1 MATYKVPQDVEAE
14 DRLLGPFTFRQ
25 FVYLLIAA
33 IAGALAAALFQIF
46 PLLAL
51 LPAPVIF
58 FFLVLALPLKK
69 DQPMETYLAAIV
81 SFYMKPNKRFWRPG
95 QGETT
100 IQITAPKIVEKSRTR
115 DLSEE
120 EASHRLS
127 FLSNLIDSEGYAI
140 RGNHNT
146 NFTENFIADATDVN
160 DFMDDS
166 QNQNLINLMQK
177 EKVARHAEII
187 NQMKAAINNTE
198 NAVGPAT
205 ISSHQATLGS
215 NPFNQ
220 NQTTPNQVTPNQ
232 TTSNPF
238 TQNQTTPNQ
247 PTTNPFIQNQTV
259 PNQPTTNPF
268 IQNQTVQN
276 ANTLANRNQSIL
288 NSNYQNLANNQNFSI
303 DTISKEA
310 NRYREN
316 LAPNLA
322 PQTFVTQTPY
332 TPNFIQPPTIPPN
345 INQNPFI
352 QH

>member
-46 PLLAL
+46 PLLAI
-51 LPAPVIF
+51 LPLPVII
-58 FFLVLALPLKK
+58 FFLILALPLKK

-115 DLSEE
+115 DISEE

-127 FLSNLIDSEGYAI
+127 FLSNLVDSEGYAI
-140 RGNHNT
+140 RGNHNG
-146 NFTENFIADATDVN
+146 NFTENFIADTEDVN

-215 NPFNQ
+215 NPFSQ
-220 NQTTPNQVTPNQ
+220 NQTTQNPFVQNQTIPNQ
-232 TTSNPF
+232 T
-238 TQNQTTPNQ
+238 
-247 PTTNPFIQNQTV
+247 IQN
-259 PNQPTTNPF
+259 PS
-268 IQNQTVQN
+268 IQS
-276 ANTLANRNQSIL
+276 ANTLTNRNQSIL

-303 DTISKEA
+303 NTISKEA

-316 LAPNLA
+316 LAPNVA

-332 TPNFIQPPTIPPN
+332 TPNFTQPPTTPPN

>member
-46 PLLAL
+46 PLLAI
-51 LPAPVIF
+51 LPLPVII
-58 FFLVLALPLKK
+58 FFLILALPLKK

-115 DLSEE
+115 DISEE

-127 FLSNLIDSEGYAI
+127 FLSNLVDSEGYAI
-140 RGNHNT
+140 RGNHNG
-146 NFTENFIADATDVN
+146 NFTENFIADTEDVN

-198 NAVGPAT
+198 NAMSPAT

-215 NPFNQ
+215 NPFTQNQ
-220 NQTTPNQVTPNQ
+220 STPNQPTPNPFTPNQTTPNQ
-232 TTSNPF
+232 TTS
-238 TQNQTTPNQ
+238 TPS
-247 PTTNPFIQNQTV
+247 I
-259 PNQPTTNPF
+259 
-268 IQNQTVQN
+268 QN

-303 DTISKEA
+303 NTISKEA

-316 LAPNLA
+316 LAPNAA

-332 TPNFIQPPTIPPN
+332 TPNFTQPPTNTPN

>member
-25 FVYLLIAA
+25 FIYLLIAA

-51 LPAPVIF
+51 LPTPVIF

-69 DQPMETYLAAIV
+69 DQPMETYLAAII

-115 DLSEE
+115 DISEE

-127 FLSNLIDSEGYAI
+127 FLSNLVDSEGYAI
-140 RGNHNT
+140 RGNHNG
-146 NFTENFIADATDVN
+146 NFTENFIADTEDVN

-198 NAVGPAT
+198 NAMGPAT
-205 ISSHQATLGS
+205 ISSHQTTLGS
-215 NPFNQ
+215 NSFSQ
-220 NQTTPNQVTPNQ
+220 NQTTMSQTSSNQPTP
-232 TTSNPF
+232 NPF
-238 TQNQTTPNQ
+238 TQNQT
-247 PTTNPFIQNQTV
+247 IQS
-259 PNQPTTNPF
+259 
-268 IQNQTVQN
+268 

-303 DTISKEA
+303 NTISKEA

-316 LAPNLA
+316 LAPNAA

-332 TPNFIQPPTIPPN
+332 TPNFNQPPTNTPN

>member
-46 PLLAL
+46 PLLAI
-51 LPAPVIF
+51 LPLPVVIF
-58 FFLVLALPLKK
+58 FLILALPLKK

-115 DLSEE
+115 DISEE

-127 FLSNLIDSEGYAI
+127 FLSNLVDSEGYAI
-140 RGNHNT
+140 RGNHNG
-146 NFTENFIADATDVN
+146 NFTENFIADTEDVN

-198 NAVGPAT
+198 NAMGPAT
-205 ISSHQATLGS
+205 ISSHQAPLGS
-215 NPFNQ
+215 NPFTQ
-220 NQTTPNQVTPNQ
+220 NQSTPNQPTP
-232 TTSNPF
+232 NPF

-247 PTTNPFIQNQTV
+247 TTPTPSI
-259 PNQPTTNPF
+259 
-268 IQNQTVQN
+268 QN

-303 DTISKEA
+303 NTISKEA

-316 LAPNLA
+316 LAPNAA

-332 TPNFIQPPTIPPN
+332 TPNFTQPPTNTPN

>member
-46 PLLAL
+46 PLLAI
-51 LPAPVIF
+51 LPLPVII
-58 FFLVLALPLKK
+58 FFLILALPLKK
-69 DQPMETYLAAIV
+69 DQPMETYLAAII

-115 DLSEE
+115 DISEE

-127 FLSNLIDSEGYAI
+127 FLSNLVDSEGYAI
-140 RGNHNT
+140 RGNHNG
-146 NFTENFIADATDVN
+146 NFTENFIADTEDVN

-198 NAVGPAT
+198 NAMGPAT

-215 NPFNQ
+215 NPF
-220 NQTTPNQVTPNQ
+220 
-232 TTSNPF
+232 

-247 PTTNPFIQNQTV
+247 ISSNQPTPNPFTQNQT
-259 PNQPTTNPF
+259 
-268 IQNQTVQN
+268 IQS

-303 DTISKEA
+303 NTISKEA

-316 LAPNLA
+316 LAPNAA

-332 TPNFIQPPTIPPN
+332 TPNFTQPPTTPPN

>member
-46 PLLAL
+46 PLLAI
-51 LPAPVIF
+51 LPLPVVIF
-58 FFLVLALPLKK
+58 FLILALPLKK

-115 DLSEE
+115 DISEE

-127 FLSNLIDSEGYAI
+127 FLSNLVDSEGYAI
-140 RGNHNT
+140 RGNHNG
-146 NFTENFIADATDVN
+146 NFTENFIADTEDVN

-198 NAVGPAT
+198 NAMGPAT

-215 NPFNQ
+215 NPFTQ
-220 NQTTPNQVTPNQ
+220 NQSTPNQPTN
-232 TTSNPF
+232 NPF

-247 PTTNPFIQNQTV
+247 TTPTLSI
-259 PNQPTTNPF
+259 
-268 IQNQTVQN
+268 QN

-303 DTISKEA
+303 NTISKEA

-322 PQTFVTQTPY
+322 PQTFVTKTPY
-332 TPNFIQPPTIPPN
+332 TPNFTQPPTNNPN

>member
-46 PLLAL
+46 PLLAI
-51 LPAPVIF
+51 LPLPVII
-58 FFLVLALPLKK
+58 FFLILALPLKK

-115 DLSEE
+115 DNSEE
-120 EASHRLS
+120 EASHRLR
-127 FLSNLIDSEGYAI
+127 FLSNLVDSEGYAI
-140 RGNHNT
+140 RGNHNG
-146 NFTENFIADATDVN
+146 NFTDNFIADTEDVN

-177 EKVARHAEII
+177 EKVARHTEII

-198 NAVGPAT
+198 NAMGPAT

-215 NPFNQ
+215 NPFTQ
-220 NQTTPNQVTPNQ
+220 NQTTMSQTPSNQPAPNPFLQNQTIQNQ
-232 TTSNPF
+232 TTSNPS
-238 TQNQTTPNQ
+238 
-247 PTTNPFIQNQTV
+247 I
-259 PNQPTTNPF
+259 
-268 IQNQTVQN
+268 QN

-303 DTISKEA
+303 NTISKEA

-316 LAPNLA
+316 LAPNIA
-322 PQTFVTQTPY
+322 PQTFVTQIPY
-332 TPNFIQPPTIPPN
+332 SPNFTQPPTNNPN

-352 QH
+352 QN

>member
-46 PLLAL
+46 PLLAI
-51 LPAPVIF
+51 LPLPVVIF
-58 FFLVLALPLKK
+58 FLILALPLKK

-115 DLSEE
+115 DISEE

-127 FLSNLIDSEGYAI
+127 FLSNLVDSEGYAI
-140 RGNHNT
+140 RGNHNG
-146 NFTENFIADATDVN
+146 NFTENFIADTEDVN

-177 EKVARHAEII
+177 EKIARHAEII

-198 NAVGPAT
+198 NAMGPAT

-215 NPFNQ
+215 NPF
-220 NQTTPNQVTPNQ
+220 
-232 TTSNPF
+232 

-247 PTTNPFIQNQTV
+247 STPNPFIQNQTT
-259 PNQPTTNPF
+259 PNQSAPNPF
-268 IQNQTVQN
+268 VQNQTVQN

-303 DTISKEA
+303 NTISKEA

-332 TPNFIQPPTIPPN
+332 TPNFTQPPTTPPN

-352 QH
+352 QN

>member
-46 PLLAL
+46 PLLAI
-51 LPAPVIF
+51 LPLPVVIF
-58 FFLVLALPLKK
+58 FLILALPLKK

-115 DLSEE
+115 DISEE

-127 FLSNLIDSEGYAI
+127 FLSNLVDSEGYAI
-140 RGNHNT
+140 RGNHNG
-146 NFTENFIADATDVN
+146 NFTENFIADTEDVN

-198 NAVGPAT
+198 NAMGPAT

-215 NPFNQ
+215 NPF
-220 NQTTPNQVTPNQ
+220 
-232 TTSNPF
+232 
-238 TQNQTTPNQ
+238 TQNQT
-247 PTTNPFIQNQTV
+247 IQS
-259 PNQPTTNPF
+259 
-268 IQNQTVQN
+268 
-276 ANTLANRNQSIL
+276 ANTIANRNQSIL

-303 DTISKEA
+303 NTISKEA

-316 LAPNLA
+316 LAPNAA

-332 TPNFIQPPTIPPN
+332 TPNFTQPPTNNPN

-352 QH
+352 QN

>member
-46 PLLAL
+46 PLLAI
-51 LPAPVIF
+51 LPLPVII
-58 FFLVLALPLKK
+58 FFLILALPLKK

-115 DLSEE
+115 DISEE

-127 FLSNLIDSEGYAI
+127 FLSNLVDSEGYAI
-140 RGNHNT
+140 RGNHNG
-146 NFTENFIADATDVN
+146 NFTENFIADTEDVN

-198 NAVGPAT
+198 NAMGPAT
-205 ISSHQATLGS
+205 ISSHQTTLGS
-215 NPFNQ
+215 NSFSQNQTTMSQAQSNQTASNPFLQ
-220 NQTTPNQVTPNQ
+220 NQTTPNQI
-232 TTSNPF
+232 
-238 TQNQTTPNQ
+238 
-247 PTTNPFIQNQTV
+247 IQN
-259 PNQPTTNPF
+259 PS
-268 IQNQTVQN
+268 VQN

-303 DTISKEA
+303 NTISKEA

-316 LAPNLA
+316 LAPNAA

-332 TPNFIQPPTIPPN
+332 TPNFTQPPTTPPN

>member
-46 PLLAL
+46 PLLAI
-51 LPAPVIF
+51 LPLPVII
-58 FFLVLALPLKK
+58 FFLILALPLKK

-115 DLSEE
+115 DISEE

-127 FLSNLIDSEGYAI
+127 FLSNLVDSEGYAI
-140 RGNHNT
+140 RGNHNG
-146 NFTENFIADATDVN
+146 NFTENFIADTEDVN

-198 NAVGPAT
+198 NAMGPAT

-215 NPFNQ
+215 NPFTQ
-220 NQTTPNQVTPNQ
+220 NQSTPNQPTP
-232 TTSNPF
+232 NPF

-247 PTTNPFIQNQTV
+247 
-259 PNQPTTNPF
+259 
-268 IQNQTVQN
+268 TVQN
-276 ANTLANRNQSIL
+276 SNTIDYRNQSIL

-303 DTISKEA
+303 NTISKEA

-332 TPNFIQPPTIPPN
+332 TPNFTQPPTNNPN

-352 QH
+352 QN

>member
-46 PLLAL
+46 PLLAI
-51 LPAPVIF
+51 LPLPVII
-58 FFLVLALPLKK
+58 FFLILALPLKK

-115 DLSEE
+115 DISEE

-127 FLSNLIDSEGYAI
+127 FLSNLVDSEGYAI
-140 RGNHNT
+140 RGNHNG
-146 NFTENFIADATDVN
+146 NFTENFIADTEDVN

-198 NAVGPAT
+198 NAMGPAT
-205 ISSHQATLGS
+205 ISSHQANLGS
-215 NPFNQ
+215 NPFSQ
-220 NQTTPNQVTPNQ
+220 NQTTMSQTSSNQPTPNPFLQNQTIQNQ
-232 TTSNPF
+232 TTSNPS
-238 TQNQTTPNQ
+238 
-247 PTTNPFIQNQTV
+247 I
-259 PNQPTTNPF
+259 
-268 IQNQTVQN
+268 QN

-303 DTISKEA
+303 NTISKEA

-316 LAPNLA
+316 LAPNIT
-322 PQTFVTQTPY
+322 PQTFVTQIPY
-332 TPNFIQPPTIPPN
+332 SPNFTQPPTNNPN

-352 QH
+352 QN

>member
-46 PLLAL
+46 PLLAI
-51 LPAPVIF
+51 LPLPVII
-58 FFLVLALPLKK
+58 FFLILALPLKK

-115 DLSEE
+115 DISEE

-127 FLSNLIDSEGYAI
+127 FLSNLVDSEGYAI
-140 RGNHNT
+140 RGNHNG
-146 NFTENFIADATDVN
+146 NFTENFIADTEDVN

-198 NAVGPAT
+198 NAMGPAT

-215 NPFNQ
+215 NPFSQ
-220 NQTTPNQVTPNQ
+220 NQTTMSQTPSNQPAP
-232 TTSNPF
+232 NPF
-238 TQNQTTPNQ
+238 LQNQT
-247 PTTNPFIQNQTV
+247 IQNQT
-259 PNQPTTNPF
+259 
-268 IQNQTVQN
+268 IQS
-276 ANTLANRNQSIL
+276 ANTLTNRNQSIL

-303 DTISKEA
+303 NTISKEA

-316 LAPNLA
+316 LTPNLA

-332 TPNFIQPPTIPPN
+332 TPNFTQPPTNNPN

-352 QH
+352 QN

>member
-46 PLLAL
+46 PLLAI
-51 LPAPVIF
+51 LPLPVII
-58 FFLVLALPLKK
+58 FFLILALPLKK

-115 DLSEE
+115 DISEE

-127 FLSNLIDSEGYAI
+127 FLSNLVDSEGYAI
-140 RGNHNT
+140 RGNHNG
-146 NFTENFIADATDVN
+146 NFTENFIADTEDVN

-198 NAVGPAT
+198 NAMGPAT

-215 NPFNQ
+215 NPFSQ
-220 NQTTPNQVTPNQ
+220 NQTTMNQ
-232 TTSNPF
+232 TPS
-238 TQNQTTPNQ
+238 NQTAP
-247 PTTNPFIQNQTV
+247 NPFIQNQT
-259 PNQPTTNPF
+259 
-268 IQNQTVQN
+268 IQS

-303 DTISKEA
+303 NTISKEA

-316 LAPNLA
+316 LAPNAA

-332 TPNFIQPPTIPPN
+332 TPNFTQPPTNTPN

>member
-198 NAVGPAT
+198 KAMGPAT
-205 ISSHQATLGS
+205 ISSHQATLG
-215 NPFNQ
+215 
-220 NQTTPNQVTPNQ
+220 
-232 TTSNPF
+232 SNPF

-268 IQNQTVQN
+268 TQNQTVQN

>member
-46 PLLAL
+46 PLLAI
-51 LPAPVIF
+51 LPLPVII
-58 FFLVLALPLKK
+58 FFLILALPLKK

-115 DLSEE
+115 DISEE

-127 FLSNLIDSEGYAI
+127 FLSNLVDSEGYAI
-140 RGNHNT
+140 RGNHNG
-146 NFTENFIADATDVN
+146 NFTENFIADTEDVN

-198 NAVGPAT
+198 NVMGPAT

-215 NPFNQ
+215 NPFSQNQ
-220 NQTTPNQVTPNQ
+220 STPNQPTPNPFTPNQTTPNQ
-232 TTSNPF
+232 TTS
-238 TQNQTTPNQ
+238 TPS
-247 PTTNPFIQNQTV
+247 I
-259 PNQPTTNPF
+259 
-268 IQNQTVQN
+268 QN

-303 DTISKEA
+303 NTISKEA

-316 LAPNLA
+316 LAPNAA

-332 TPNFIQPPTIPPN
+332 TPNFTQPPTNNPN

-352 QH
+352 QN

>member
-198 NAVGPAT
+198 NAVGSAT

-259 PNQPTTNPF
+259 
-268 IQNQTVQN
+268 QN
-276 ANTLANRNQSIL
+276 ANTLASRNQSIL

-303 DTISKEA
+303 NTISKEA

-332 TPNFIQPPTIPPN
+332 TPNFTQPPTNNPN

-352 QH
+352 QN

>member
-51 LPAPVIF
+51 LPTPVIF

-69 DQPMETYLAAIV
+69 DQPMETYLAAII

-115 DLSEE
+115 DISEE

-127 FLSNLIDSEGYAI
+127 FLSNLVDSEGYAI
-140 RGNHNT
+140 RGNHNG
-146 NFTENFIADATDVN
+146 NFTENFIADTEDVN

-215 NPFNQ
+215 NPFSQ
-220 NQTTPNQVTPNQ
+220 NQTTQNPFVQNQTIPNQ
-232 TTSNPF
+232 T
-238 TQNQTTPNQ
+238 
-247 PTTNPFIQNQTV
+247 IQNQT
-259 PNQPTTNPF
+259 
-268 IQNQTVQN
+268 IQS
-276 ANTLANRNQSIL
+276 ANTLTNRNQSIL

-303 DTISKEA
+303 NTISKEA

-316 LAPNLA
+316 LAPNAA

-332 TPNFIQPPTIPPN
+332 TPNFTQPPTTPPN

>member
-46 PLLAL
+46 PLLAI
-51 LPAPVIF
+51 LPLPVII
-58 FFLVLALPLKK
+58 FFLILALPLKK

-115 DLSEE
+115 DISEE

-127 FLSNLIDSEGYAI
+127 FLSNLVDSEGYAI
-140 RGNHNT
+140 RGNHNG
-146 NFTENFIADATDVN
+146 NFTENFIADTEDVN

-177 EKVARHAEII
+177 EKVARHTEII

-198 NAVGPAT
+198 NAIGPAT

-215 NPFNQ
+215 NPFTQ
-220 NQTTPNQVTPNQ
+220 NQSTPNQPTPNPFTPNQ
-232 TTSNPF
+232 TTSN
-238 TQNQTTPNQ
+238 QTTSTPS
-247 PTTNPFIQNQTV
+247 I
-259 PNQPTTNPF
+259 
-268 IQNQTVQN
+268 QN

-303 DTISKEA
+303 NTISKEA

-316 LAPNLA
+316 LAPNAA

-332 TPNFIQPPTIPPN
+332 TPNFNQPPTNTPN

-352 QH
+352 QN

>member
-46 PLLAL
+46 PLLAI
-51 LPAPVIF
+51 LPLPVII
-58 FFLVLALPLKK
+58 FFLILALPLKK

-115 DLSEE
+115 DISEE

-127 FLSNLIDSEGYAI
+127 FLSNLVDSEGYAI
-140 RGNHNT
+140 RGNHNG
-146 NFTENFIADATDVN
+146 NFTENFIADTEDVN

-215 NPFNQ
+215 NPFSQNQTTMSQTPSNQPTSNPFSQNQTNQ
-220 NQTTPNQVTPNQ
+220 NQT
-232 TTSNPF
+232 
-238 TQNQTTPNQ
+238 
-247 PTTNPFIQNQTV
+247 IQS
-259 PNQPTTNPF
+259 
-268 IQNQTVQN
+268 
-276 ANTLANRNQSIL
+276 ANTLVNRNQSIL

-303 DTISKEA
+303 NTISKEA

-316 LAPNLA
+316 LAPNAA

-332 TPNFIQPPTIPPN
+332 TPNFTQPPTNNPN

>member
-46 PLLAL
+46 PLLAI
-51 LPAPVIF
+51 LPLPVII
-58 FFLVLALPLKK
+58 FFLILALPLKK

-115 DLSEE
+115 DISEE

-127 FLSNLIDSEGYAI
+127 FLSNLVDSEGYAI
-140 RGNHNT
+140 RGNHNG
-146 NFTENFIADATDVN
+146 NFTENFIADTEDVN

-198 NAVGPAT
+198 NAMGPAT

-215 NPFNQ
+215 NPFSQ
-220 NQTTPNQVTPNQ
+220 NQTTMSQTSSNQPTP
-232 TTSNPF
+232 NPF
-238 TQNQTTPNQ
+238 TQNQT
-247 PTTNPFIQNQTV
+247 I
-259 PNQPTTNPF
+259 
-268 IQNQTVQN
+268 QN

-303 DTISKEA
+303 NTISKEA

-332 TPNFIQPPTIPPN
+332 TPNFTQPPTNNPN

-352 QH
+352 QN

>member
-46 PLLAL
+46 PLLAI
-51 LPAPVIF
+51 LPLPVVIF
-58 FFLVLALPLKK
+58 FLILALPLKK

-115 DLSEE
+115 DISEE

-127 FLSNLIDSEGYAI
+127 FLSNLVDSEGYAI
-140 RGNHNT
+140 RGNHNG
-146 NFTENFIADATDVN
+146 NFTENFIADTEDVN

-215 NPFNQ
+215 NPFSQ
-220 NQTTPNQVTPNQ
+220 NQTTQNPFVQNQTIPNQ
-232 TTSNPF
+232 T
-238 TQNQTTPNQ
+238 
-247 PTTNPFIQNQTV
+247 IQN
-259 PNQPTTNPF
+259 PS
-268 IQNQTVQN
+268 IQS
-276 ANTLANRNQSIL
+276 ANTLTNRNQSIL

-303 DTISKEA
+303 NTISKEA

-332 TPNFIQPPTIPPN
+332 TPNFTQPPTNNPN

-352 QH
+352 QN

>member
-46 PLLAL
+46 PLLAI
-51 LPAPVIF
+51 LPLPVII
-58 FFLVLALPLKK
+58 FFLILALPLKK

-115 DLSEE
+115 DISEE

-127 FLSNLIDSEGYAI
+127 FLSNLVDSEGYAI
-140 RGNHNT
+140 RGNHNG
-146 NFTENFIADATDVN
+146 NFTENFIADTEDVN

-198 NAVGPAT
+198 NAMGPAT
-205 ISSHQATLGS
+205 ISSHQANLGS
-215 NPFNQ
+215 NPFSQ
-220 NQTTPNQVTPNQ
+220 NQTTMSQTPSNQPAP
-232 TTSNPF
+232 NPF
-238 TQNQTTPNQ
+238 LQNQT
-247 PTTNPFIQNQTV
+247 IQNQT
-259 PNQPTTNPF
+259 
-268 IQNQTVQN
+268 IQS
-276 ANTLANRNQSIL
+276 ANTLTNRNQSIL

-303 DTISKEA
+303 NTISKEA

-316 LAPNLA
+316 LAPNAA

-332 TPNFIQPPTIPPN
+332 TPNFTQPPTNNPK

>member
-58 FFLVLALPLKK
+58 FFLILALPLKK

-198 NAVGPAT
+198 NAMGPAT

-215 NPFNQ
+215 NPFAQ
-220 NQTTPNQVTPNQ
+220 NQTT
-232 TTSNPF
+232 
-238 TQNQTTPNQ
+238 
-247 PTTNPFIQNQTV
+247 

-303 DTISKEA
+303 NTISKEA

-352 QH
+352 QN

>member
-25 FVYLLIAA
+25 FIYLLIAA

-46 PLLAL
+46 PLLAI
-51 LPAPVIF
+51 LPLPVII
-58 FFLVLALPLKK
+58 FFLILALPLKK

-81 SFYMKPNKRFWRPG
+81 SFYMRPNKRFWRPG

-115 DLSEE
+115 DISEE

-127 FLSNLIDSEGYAI
+127 FLSNLVDSEGYAI
-140 RGNHNT
+140 RGNHNG
-146 NFTENFIADATDVN
+146 NFTENFIADTEDVN

-215 NPFNQ
+215 NPFSQ
-220 NQTTPNQVTPNQ
+220 NQTTQNPFVQNQTIPNQ
-232 TTSNPF
+232 T
-238 TQNQTTPNQ
+238 
-247 PTTNPFIQNQTV
+247 IQN
-259 PNQPTTNPF
+259 PS
-268 IQNQTVQN
+268 IQS
-276 ANTLANRNQSIL
+276 ANTLTNRNQSIL

-303 DTISKEA
+303 NTISKEA

-332 TPNFIQPPTIPPN
+332 TPNFTQPPTNNPN

-352 QH
+352 QN

>member
-51 LPAPVIF
+51 LPTPVIF

-69 DQPMETYLAAIV
+69 DQPMETYLAAII

-115 DLSEE
+115 DISEE

-127 FLSNLIDSEGYAI
+127 FLSNLVDSEGYAI
-140 RGNHNT
+140 RGNHNG
-146 NFTENFIADATDVN
+146 NFTENFIADTEDVN

-198 NAVGPAT
+198 YVMGPAM
-205 ISSHQATLGS
+205 ISSHQPTLGS
-215 NPFNQ
+215 NPFTQ
-220 NQTTPNQVTPNQ
+220 NQSTPNQPTP
-232 TTSNPF
+232 NPF

-247 PTTNPFIQNQTV
+247 TTPTPSI
-259 PNQPTTNPF
+259 
-268 IQNQTVQN
+268 QN

-303 DTISKEA
+303 NTISKEA

-316 LAPNLA
+316 LAPNAA

-332 TPNFIQPPTIPPN
+332 TPNFTQPPTNNPK

>member
-46 PLLAL
+46 PLLAI
-51 LPAPVIF
+51 LPLPVVIF
-58 FFLVLALPLKK
+58 FLILALPLKK
-69 DQPMETYLAAIV
+69 DQSMETYLAAIV

-115 DLSEE
+115 DISEE

-127 FLSNLIDSEGYAI
+127 FLSNLVDSEGYAI
-140 RGNHNT
+140 RGNHNG
-146 NFTENFIADATDVN
+146 NFTENFIADTEDVN

-198 NAVGPAT
+198 NAMGPAT

-215 NPFNQ
+215 NPF
-220 NQTTPNQVTPNQ
+220 
-232 TTSNPF
+232 

-247 PTTNPFIQNQTV
+247 ISSNQPTPNPFTQNQTI
-259 PNQPTTNPF
+259 QSTNT
-268 IQNQTVQN
+268 I
-276 ANTLANRNQSIL
+276 ANRNQSIL

-303 DTISKEA
+303 NTISKEA

-332 TPNFIQPPTIPPN
+332 TPNFTQPPTNIPN

>member
-46 PLLAL
+46 PLLAI
-51 LPAPVIF
+51 LPLPVVIF
-58 FFLVLALPLKK
+58 FLILALPLKK
-69 DQPMETYLAAIV
+69 DQPMETYLAAII

-115 DLSEE
+115 DISEE

-127 FLSNLIDSEGYAI
+127 FLSNLVDSEGYAI
-140 RGNHNT
+140 RGNHNG
-146 NFTENFIADATDVN
+146 NFTENFIADTEDVN

-177 EKVARHAEII
+177 EKVARHTEII

-198 NAVGPAT
+198 NAMGPAT

-215 NPFNQ
+215 NPFSQ
-220 NQTTPNQVTPNQ
+220 NQTTISQTPSNQPTP
-232 TTSNPF
+232 NPF
-238 TQNQTTPNQ
+238 TQNQT
-247 PTTNPFIQNQTV
+247 IQS
-259 PNQPTTNPF
+259 
-268 IQNQTVQN
+268 
-276 ANTLANRNQSIL
+276 ANTLTNRNQSIL

-303 DTISKEA
+303 NTISKEA

-316 LAPNLA
+316 LAPNTA

-332 TPNFIQPPTIPPN
+332 TPNFTQPPTNTPN

>member
-46 PLLAL
+46 PLLAI
-51 LPAPVIF
+51 LPLPVII
-58 FFLVLALPLKK
+58 FFLILALPLKK

-115 DLSEE
+115 DISEE

-127 FLSNLIDSEGYAI
+127 FLSNLVDSEGYAI
-140 RGNHNT
+140 RGNHNG
-146 NFTENFIADATDVN
+146 NFTENFIADTEDVN

-177 EKVARHAEII
+177 EKVARHTEII

-198 NAVGPAT
+198 NAMGPAT

-215 NPFNQ
+215 NPFTQ
-220 NQTTPNQVTPNQ
+220 NQPTP
-232 TTSNPF
+232 NPF
-238 TQNQTTPNQ
+238 TQNQTTSTPS
-247 PTTNPFIQNQTV
+247 IQNT
-259 PNQPTTNPF
+259 
-268 IQNQTVQN
+268 
-276 ANTLANRNQSIL
+276 NTLANRNQSIL

-303 DTISKEA
+303 NTISKEA

-316 LAPNLA
+316 LAPNAA

-332 TPNFIQPPTIPPN
+332 TPNFTQPPTTPPN

-352 QH
+352 QN

>member
-46 PLLAL
+46 PLLAI
-51 LPAPVIF
+51 LPLPVVIF
-58 FFLVLALPLKK
+58 FLILALPLKK

-115 DLSEE
+115 DISEE

-127 FLSNLIDSEGYAI
+127 FLSNLVDSEGYAI
-140 RGNHNT
+140 RGNHNG
-146 NFTENFIADATDVN
+146 NFTENFIADTEDVN

-198 NAVGPAT
+198 NAMGPAT
-205 ISSHQATLGS
+205 ISSHQAPLGS
-215 NPFNQ
+215 NPFTQ
-220 NQTTPNQVTPNQ
+220 NQSTPNQPTP
-232 TTSNPF
+232 NPF

-247 PTTNPFIQNQTV
+247 TTPTPSI
-259 PNQPTTNPF
+259 
-268 IQNQTVQN
+268 QN

-303 DTISKEA
+303 NTISKEA

-316 LAPNLA
+316 LAPNAA

-332 TPNFIQPPTIPPN
+332 TPNFTQPPTTPPN

>member
-198 NAVGPAT
+198 NAMGPAT

-215 NPFNQ
+215 NPF
-220 NQTTPNQVTPNQ
+220 
-232 TTSNPF
+232 
-238 TQNQTTPNQ
+238 TQNQTT
-247 PTTNPFIQNQTV
+247 

-303 DTISKEA
+303 NTISKEA

-332 TPNFIQPPTIPPN
+332 TPNFIQPPTNNPN

>member
-46 PLLAL
+46 PLLAI
-51 LPAPVIF
+51 LPLPVII
-58 FFLVLALPLKK
+58 FFLILALPLKK

-115 DLSEE
+115 DISEE

-127 FLSNLIDSEGYAI
+127 FLSNLVDSEGYAI
-140 RGNHNT
+140 RGNHNG
-146 NFTENFIADATDVN
+146 NFTENFIADTEDVN

-198 NAVGPAT
+198 NAMGPAT
-205 ISSHQATLGS
+205 ISFHQATLGS
-215 NPFNQ
+215 NPFSQ
-220 NQTTPNQVTPNQ
+220 NQTTMSQTSSNQPTP
-232 TTSNPF
+232 NPF
-238 TQNQTTPNQ
+238 TQNQT
-247 PTTNPFIQNQTV
+247 IQNT
-259 PNQPTTNPF
+259 
-268 IQNQTVQN
+268 
-276 ANTLANRNQSIL
+276 NTLANRNQSIL

-303 DTISKEA
+303 NTISKEA

-316 LAPNLA
+316 LAPNAA

-332 TPNFIQPPTIPPN
+332 TPNFTQPPTNNPK

>member
-81 SFYMKPNKRFWRPG
+81 SFYTKPNKRFWRPG

-160 DFMDDS
+160 DFMDDN

-198 NAVGPAT
+198 NAMGPAT

-215 NPFNQ
+215 NPFA
-220 NQTTPNQVTPNQ
+220 
-232 TTSNPF
+232 
-238 TQNQTTPNQ
+238 QNQTTPNQ
-247 PTTNPFIQNQTV
+247 PKTNPFIQNQTV

-322 PQTFVTQTPY
+322 PQTFITQTPY
-332 TPNFIQPPTIPPN
+332 TPNFTQPPTNNPN

-352 QH
+352 QN

>member
-46 PLLAL
+46 PLLAI
-51 LPAPVIF
+51 LPLPVII
-58 FFLVLALPLKK
+58 FFLILALPLKK

-115 DLSEE
+115 DISEE

-127 FLSNLIDSEGYAI
+127 FLSNLVDSEGYAI
-140 RGNHNT
+140 RGNHNG
-146 NFTENFIADATDVN
+146 NFTENFIADTEDVN

-187 NQMKAAINNTE
+187 KQRKAAINNTE
-198 NAVGPAT
+198 NAMGTAT
-205 ISSHQATLGS
+205 ISSHQANLGS
-215 NPFNQ
+215 NPFSQ
-220 NQTTPNQVTPNQ
+220 NQTTMSQTPSNQPAPNPFLQNQTIQNQ
-232 TTSNPF
+232 TTSNPS
-238 TQNQTTPNQ
+238 
-247 PTTNPFIQNQTV
+247 I
-259 PNQPTTNPF
+259 
-268 IQNQTVQN
+268 QN

-303 DTISKEA
+303 NTISKEA

-316 LAPNLA
+316 LAPNIT
-322 PQTFVTQTPY
+322 PQTFVTQIPY
-332 TPNFIQPPTIPPN
+332 SPNFTQPPTNNPN

-352 QH
+352 QN

>member
-46 PLLAL
+46 PLLAI
-51 LPAPVIF
+51 LPLPVII
-58 FFLVLALPLKK
+58 FFLILALPLKK

-115 DLSEE
+115 DISEE

-127 FLSNLIDSEGYAI
+127 FLSNLVDSEGYAI
-140 RGNHNT
+140 RGNHNG
-146 NFTENFIADATDVN
+146 NFTENFIADTEDVN

-215 NPFNQ
+215 NPFSQ
-220 NQTTPNQVTPNQ
+220 NQTTQNPFVQNQTIPNQ
-232 TTSNPF
+232 T
-238 TQNQTTPNQ
+238 
-247 PTTNPFIQNQTV
+247 IQN
-259 PNQPTTNPF
+259 PS
-268 IQNQTVQN
+268 IQS
-276 ANTLANRNQSIL
+276 ANTLTNRNQSIL

-303 DTISKEA
+303 NTISKEA

-332 TPNFIQPPTIPPN
+332 TPNFNQPPTNTPN

-352 QH
+352 QN

>member
-46 PLLAL
+46 PLLAI
-51 LPAPVIF
+51 LPLPVII
-58 FFLVLALPLKK
+58 FFLILALPLKK

-198 NAVGPAT
+198 NAMGTAT
-205 ISSHQATLGS
+205 ISSHQANLGS
-215 NPFNQ
+215 NPFSQ
-220 NQTTPNQVTPNQ
+220 NQTTMSQTPSNQPAPNPFLQNQTIQNQ
-232 TTSNPF
+232 TTSNPS
-238 TQNQTTPNQ
+238 
-247 PTTNPFIQNQTV
+247 I
-259 PNQPTTNPF
+259 
-268 IQNQTVQN
+268 QN

-303 DTISKEA
+303 NTISKEA

-316 LAPNLA
+316 LAPNIA
-322 PQTFVTQTPY
+322 PQTFVTQIPY
-332 TPNFIQPPTIPPN
+332 SPNFTQPPTNNPN

-352 QH
+352 QN

>member
-1 MATYKVPQDVEAE
+1 
-14 DRLLGPFTFRQ
+14 
-25 FVYLLIAA
+25 
-33 IAGALAAALFQIF
+33 
-46 PLLAL
+46 
-51 LPAPVIF
+51 
-58 FFLVLALPLKK
+58 
-69 DQPMETYLAAIV
+69 METYLAAIV

-115 DLSEE
+115 DISEE

-127 FLSNLIDSEGYAI
+127 FLSNLVDSEGYAI
-140 RGNHNT
+140 RGNHNG
-146 NFTENFIADATDVN
+146 NFTENFIADTEDVN

-177 EKVARHAEII
+177 EKVARHTEII

-198 NAVGPAT
+198 NAMGPAT

-215 NPFNQ
+215 NPFSQ
-220 NQTTPNQVTPNQ
+220 NQTTISQTASNQPTP
-232 TTSNPF
+232 NPF
-238 TQNQTTPNQ
+238 TQNQTTPT
-247 PTTNPFIQNQTV
+247 PSI
-259 PNQPTTNPF
+259 
-268 IQNQTVQN
+268 QN
-276 ANTLANRNQSIL
+276 ANTLVNRNQSIL

-303 DTISKEA
+303 NTISKEA

-316 LAPNLA
+316 LAPNAA

-332 TPNFIQPPTIPPN
+332 TPNFTQPPTNTPN

>member
-46 PLLAL
+46 PLLAI
-51 LPAPVIF
+51 LPLPVII
-58 FFLVLALPLKK
+58 FFLILALPLKK

-115 DLSEE
+115 DISEE

-127 FLSNLIDSEGYAI
+127 FLSNLVDSEGYAI
-140 RGNHNT
+140 RGNHNG
-146 NFTENFIADATDVN
+146 NFTENFIADTEDVN

-215 NPFNQ
+215 NPFSQNQ
-220 NQTTPNQVTPNQ
+220 STPNQPTPNPFTPNQTTPNQ
-232 TTSNPF
+232 TTS
-238 TQNQTTPNQ
+238 TPS
-247 PTTNPFIQNQTV
+247 I
-259 PNQPTTNPF
+259 
-268 IQNQTVQN
+268 QN

-303 DTISKEA
+303 NTISKEA

-316 LAPNLA
+316 LAPNVA

-332 TPNFIQPPTIPPN
+332 TPNFTQPPTNNPN

>member
-51 LPAPVIF
+51 LPTPVIF

-69 DQPMETYLAAIV
+69 DQPMETYLAAII

-115 DLSEE
+115 DISEE

-127 FLSNLIDSEGYAI
+127 FLSNLVDSEGYAI
-140 RGNHNT
+140 RGNHNG
-146 NFTENFIADATDVN
+146 NFTENFIADTEDVN

-198 NAVGPAT
+198 NVMGPAT

-215 NPFNQ
+215 NPFSQNQTTMSQAQSNQTASNPFLQ
-220 NQTTPNQVTPNQ
+220 NQTTPNQ
-232 TTSNPF
+232 TTS
-238 TQNQTTPNQ
+238 TPS
-247 PTTNPFIQNQTV
+247 I
-259 PNQPTTNPF
+259 
-268 IQNQTVQN
+268 QN
-276 ANTLANRNQSIL
+276 ANTLTNRNQSIL

-303 DTISKEA
+303 NTISKEA

-316 LAPNLA
+316 LAPNTA

-332 TPNFIQPPTIPPN
+332 TPNFTQPPTNIPN

>member
-1 MATYKVPQDVEAE
+1 
-14 DRLLGPFTFRQ
+14 
-25 FVYLLIAA
+25 
-33 IAGALAAALFQIF
+33 
-46 PLLAL
+46 
-51 LPAPVIF
+51 
-58 FFLVLALPLKK
+58 
-69 DQPMETYLAAIV
+69 METYLAAIV

-115 DLSEE
+115 DISEE

-127 FLSNLIDSEGYAI
+127 FLSNLVDSEGYAI
-140 RGNHNT
+140 RGNHNG
-146 NFTENFIADATDVN
+146 NFTENFIADTEDVN

-198 NAVGPAT
+198 NAMGTAT
-205 ISSHQATLGS
+205 ISSHQANLGS
-215 NPFNQ
+215 NPFSQ
-220 NQTTPNQVTPNQ
+220 NQTTPNQ
-232 TTSNPF
+232 
-238 TQNQTTPNQ
+238 
-247 PTTNPFIQNQTV
+247 
-259 PNQPTTNPF
+259 
-268 IQNQTVQN
+268 TVQN
-276 ANTLANRNQSIL
+276 SNTIDYRNQSIL

-303 DTISKEA
+303 NTISKEA

-332 TPNFIQPPTIPPN
+332 TPNFTQPPTTPPN

-352 QH
+352 QN